1 MGKKKKL
8 SKQYIKDHNKELQY
22 WFKRR
27 IDDQF
32 KMKGTDN
39 DVVCSDVF
47 DSNTIV
53 FNAIMN
59 QFKRQNLDDSS
70 DYEAKRVRNIKFIYC
85 VDNTDDINKEFI
97 AAKIDTIGQEG
108 PLTMYE
114 EKLYFNGIF
123 IDTYNTIIRIA
134 REGAFYTM
142 DTVREED
149 NLKFA
154 KNALDVAANKLD
166 PNLNIPDN
174 EIFPIIQLVS
184 QNEYYTT
191 YFYIPDRF
199 NMLLLAMNTEYFNGR
214 SSIKDSIINSLLQEK
229 NAIYKENDTDLSITT
244 NPTIRILQ

>member
-1 MGKKKKL
+1 MGKKKKF
-8 SKQYIKDHNKELQY
+8 SKQYIRDHNRDLQY

-27 IDDQF
+27 IKDQF
-32 KMKGTDN
+32 GMRNEDN

-53 FNAIMN
+53 FNTILN
-59 QFKRQNLDDSS
+59 QFKRQNLDES
-70 DYEAKRVRNIKFIYC
+70 DYEAKRSRNIKFIYC
-85 VDNTDDINKEFI
+85 VDNTNDINKEFI

-108 PLTMYE
+108 PLTLYE
-114 EKLYFNGIF
+114 EKLYFNNIF
-123 IDTYNTIIRIA
+123 RDTYNTIIRVL
-134 REGAFYTM
+134 RDRAFYTI
-142 DTVREED
+142 DIIKEED

-154 KNALDVAANKLD
+154 KNVLDIATSKLNPE
-166 PNLNIPDN
+166 PNISDN

-191 YFYIPDRF
+191 YFYIPDKF
-199 NMLLLAMNTEYFNGR
+199 NILLLTMKTEYFNGR